1 MSPARGV
8 DRNRVVEVCPDA
20 ERVSDALPYARFGQF
35 SETQAVASFG
45 KQTVNGNHGCE
56 EGVHPAHHSDVL
68 PVAVFEQGVFL
79 EAERPC
85 LDAGNLCEPL
95 LRYRIGVE
103 YLAARRRYED
113 IRVERFIH
121 VADQSLEAVEHRQQ
135 DHHCHDRNGN
145 CHRTHPRNDIDH
157 RV

>member
-1 MSPARGV
+1 MGTTVAKRSP
-8 DRNRVVEVCPDA
+8 
-20 ERVSDALPYARFGQF
+20 
-35 SETQAVASFG
+35 
-45 KQTVNGNHGCE
+45 
-56 EGVHPAHHSDVL
+56 PAHHSDVL

-113 IRVERFIH
+113 IGSNDLHMSRI
-121 VADQSLEAVEHRQQ
+121 SPSEAVEHRQQ

-145 CHRTHPRNDIDH
+145 CTALTPK
-157 RV
+157 